1 MSKNAKPSRPLTTL
15 TLVALLSACA
25 TDPLPDYRYYRPA
38 PSASVAAL
46 SSPLLDRALEIEVLR
61 ADGMLGERP
70 IAYTLAEEPGKLS
83 QYHYQLWT
91 DPPGSILQRRLVD
104 LFANYRIA
112 PLVTPRASPR
122 AEPYQLIGTIE
133 QLERIKFSDERY
145 EVAVA
150 LRLRLE
156 AHRGQAPMI
165 EKVYRKQLPVSS
177 REINA
182 TVDAFGVAVD
192 QIAAD
197 LLADLQKAQQ

>member
-1 MSKNAKPSRPLTTL
+1 MSKNAKPSRFCLGVVL
-15 TLVALLSACA
+15 SALLSACA

-38 PSASVAAL
+38 ASAPVAAL
-46 SSPLLDRALEIEVLR
+46 ANPLLDRALEIEVLR

-70 IAYTLAEEPGKLS
+70 IAYTLANEPGKLS

-91 DPPGSILQRRLVD
+91 DPPGSILQRRLID
-104 LFANYRIA
+104 LFANYRVA

-122 AEPYQLIGTIE
+122 AEPYQLVGIIE

-156 AHRGQAPMI
+156 AHRGAAPI
-165 EKVYRKQLPVSS
+165 VEKVYRKQLSVSS

-197 LLADLQKAQQ
+197 LLVDLQTAKR